1 MPRMMQS
8 ILFPR
13 RKPLQVTDQCFDVVS
28 FILLLC
34 SVFCVTLLN
43 SLAWCRALLSS
54 YVRRFLISQTRTAIL
69 TTVFQDYLSSL
80 AAFRSFPRKSLE
92 AAGEMFSPATK
103 PMVSN
108 TYILYSSVTVCYFV
122 MMMPII
128 NVKSSALLSV
138 CY

>member
-1 MPRMMQS
+1 MPRTTQS

-34 SVFCVTLLN
+34 SVFRVTLFN

-80 AAFRSFPRKSLE
+80 AAFRSFPQKSLE
-92 AAGEMFSPATK
+92 VGGEMFSPAVK
-103 PMVSN
+103 PTVSN